1 MNENI
6 NLPLAT
12 GHKTNKKM
20 KRIFALTALLTAV
33 IGSAMGQTK
42 IRTAEELM
50 AIGTDKE
57 ALSGSYILMN
67 DLTLDGWM
75 PIGRMDKDGET
86 GFSGTFDGNGRTITL
101 NSFYP
106 ETDNRS
112 VGLFGVVDGKGEI
125 KNLRVAGKPTY
136 TDGQKFLYIGCIA
149 GVNKGKITCCVST
162 AELTCE
168 YAQTE
173 PHKKVKA
180 LSGYEGGQYGGC
192 IAGVNNGEIRH
203 CYSNGSIRVALG
215 SAAGIACGNGL
226 LVTGSLSIGIG
237 SGGMSMG
244 ATPGSSK
251 GKYGFIEYCYSEA
264 SVFSSGNAG
273 GIVVIT
279 HGTCIM
285 NNCAALNPLIEVRG
299 AGKPLPKASPFPG
312 GLFGKTMFSHAKTQ
326 FYYLENMSLR
336 RYDGNDVEQPP
347 VKLTPKRAVPL
358 STIQKESWWRL
369 PDGADRN
376 MKQKMIAFPFGSDE
390 TAPWKWDEQRKRP
403 VLHWEATNR

>member
-1 MNENI
+1 M
-6 NLPLAT
+6 AT

-136 TDGQKFLYIGCIA
+136 TDGQKFLYI
-149 GVNKGKITCCVST
+149 
-162 AELTCE
+162 
-168 YAQTE
+168 
-173 PHKKVKA
+173 
-180 LSGYEGGQYGGC
+180 
-192 IAGVNNGEIRH
+192 
-203 CYSNGSIRVALG
+203 
-215 SAAGIACGNGL
+215 
-226 LVTGSLSIGIG
+226 
-237 SGGMSMG
+237 
-244 ATPGSSK
+244 
-251 GKYGFIEYCYSEA
+251 
-264 SVFSSGNAG
+264 
-273 GIVVIT
+273 
-279 HGTCIM
+279 
-285 NNCAALNPLIEVRG
+285 
-299 AGKPLPKASPFPG
+299 
-312 GLFGKTMFSHAKTQ
+312 
-326 FYYLENMSLR
+326 
-336 RYDGNDVEQPP
+336 
-347 VKLTPKRAVPL
+347 AV
-358 STIQKESWWRL
+358 
-369 PDGADRN
+369 
-376 MKQKMIAFPFGSDE
+376 
-390 TAPWKWDEQRKRP
+390 
-403 VLHWEATNR
+403 